1 MDTGSD
7 IIYNYRSLPGIIEG
21 CLSTILLCIW
31 ISLHPNVPL
40 AKRNS
45 FPPPKL
51 KLMLLSLV
59 APEVTLG
66 FAARQALVARWVA
79 KKHSVSLTHAF
90 FYTMGGFETCN
101 GHPIVAQNQLE
112 IYLSSIRMVKQEEIK
127 DKSKKNT
134 MLATIMVVQILWFIG
149 SYATR
154 IYTHLPVSALEIVTF
169 SLTLVHI
176 TIWILWR
183 KKPKDVGYPITLKT
197 LGFCSRTVDTANA
210 ATPNPPHYLGE
221 IPPEHSSASDHY
233 GYYRHFDPMSVGSVP
248 LYWCMTFEEGPS
260 YLPLVLL
267 LQIICATVLGAIYC
281 SAWNI
286 IFASSIEMW
295 MWRVSASLTTALP
308 WLCLIFLKISNRC
321 KHNTISRHIFA
332 SINHGLIALLLL
344 TRVLLLGISLTTL
357 RHMPEPMFLN
367 LKWNIVFPHV

>member
-7 IIYNYRSLPGIIEG
+7 IIYNYRTLPGIIEG

-31 ISLHPNVPL
+31 ISLHPNVSS
-40 AKRNS
+40 AKQNS

-51 KLMLLSLV
+51 KLMLLSLI
-59 APEVTLG
+59 APEATLG
-66 FAARQALVARWVA
+66 FAARQVLVARWIS

-112 IYLSSIRMVKQEEIK
+112 IYLSSMRTVKQEEIE

-134 MLATIMVVQILWFIG
+134 MLAIIMVVQIVWFIA

-169 SLTLVHI
+169 SLILVHI

-197 LGFCSRTVDTANA
+197 LGIMTPSNDNVLANPEQLSLTNAVGNCLNETVHGD
-210 ATPNPPHYLGE
+210 
-221 IPPEHSSASDHY
+221 
-233 GYYRHFDPMSVGSVP
+233 YRHFDPMSVGSVP
-248 LYWCMTFEEGPS
+248 LYWCMAFEEGPS

-267 LQIICATVLGAIYC
+267 LQIISATVLGAIHC
-281 SAWNI
+281 FAWNI

-308 WLCLIFLKISNRC
+308 WLCLIFLKISNRY
-321 KHNTISRHIFA
+321 KHNTIPRHIFA
-332 SINHGLIALLLL
+332 HINYGLIALLLL
-344 TRVLLLGISLTTL
+344 TRVMLLGISLTTL
-357 RHMPEPMFLN
+357 RCMPEPMFIN

>member
-7 IIYNYRSLPGIIEG
+7 IIYNYHTLPGIIEG

-183 KKPKDVGYPITLKT
+183 KKPKDIITLGNDNVLANPEQLSLT
-197 LGFCSRTVDTANA
+197 NAVGNCLNETVLGD
-210 ATPNPPHYLGE
+210 
-221 IPPEHSSASDHY
+221 
-233 GYYRHFDPMSVGSVP
+233 YRHFDPMSVGSVP

-308 WLCLIFLKISNRC
+308 WLCLIFLKISNRY